1 VSNQKVFWRNCSENF
16 CLSVGAETGLAT
28 EDGQKPYTA
37 SQRKTGDNGSGG
49 RNGHSEPV
57 VVPLYRKAGEAARPQ
72 RRDQSCTTGPT
83 TMAKRLSS
91 NVLRFEPPDASS
103 TSQQLSADSSHLL
116 AACRDRLVHRVATG
130 FAENMSRAV
139 EDLLGMADRATSLD
153 QQQAYFA
160 AMELLERRGQELLQ
174 GFRGA
179 YVNLFDASLAG
190 LRRNRRNE
198 SESQYDLGELS
209 LVDTE
214 DFERDLAIS
223 KLSARAACNCAHQL
237 TALDRRLAAMLRVPR
252 VSHDENP
259 FYPRALF
266 NAMLQTFARMGI
278 GQQVGL
284 ILLQE
289 MERQTSS
296 ELPAIYGDLNRHL
309 IDSGV
314 LPKIPL
320 SISRP
325 VTRANQPA
333 PLEDFRADTGDDDV
347 RIALEPDAPPPLPV
361 SPPQGQT
368 TTQEASMSADEVFGQ
383 LLRAIQAAATGPVG
397 PQQGMAPGPK
407 AFNPLPTAQQQDR
420 SGSTLDVAD
429 LVEALTSIQR
439 GRQDARYA
447 PVLGP
452 NAIDPAE
459 SSALRQIRETPLANW
474 SNPVDAFTID
484 IVAMLFDAIYNDP
497 ELPAALRA
505 EIARLQIPVLKVAL
519 IDKTFFSNK
528 RHPARR
534 LLDAIATAA
543 IGRNDSDEARLVS
556 KITGIINAVVD
567 GFETDINV
575 FSIQV
580 AKLEQFLND
589 EQSRAETKTTAVVE
603 KLREAEREELASARA
618 NTEIASRVHRRHV
631 PALVADFLDQH
642 WRKVLTRAASEG
654 PGSSAWKA
662 ALAAMDDL
670 LWSVE
675 PKHGS
680 QDRDRLLTSLPDLL
694 RRLRTG
700 LEESGLNEAWD
711 PFFAQL
717 IRLHVGAL
725 HKDVPQDEYRATEE
739 QADASL
745 QPEPVEEDHDDRFL
759 ALDYEESAKKATEP
773 VPPTTTPSSAPTE
786 SVAVAEHAETTAS
799 ASTSE
804 DPYLER
810 AQSLQIGAWV
820 EFQSFRG
827 TRKALRLNWVS
838 EFRGV
843 MLFTNRQGEN
853 ALTLATTSLAQ
864 HLRKRTARILSPD
877 RLTDRAVAKLLG
889 KGGSEACVHA
899 D

>member
-1 VSNQKVFWRNCSENF
+1 V
-16 CLSVGAETGLAT
+16 T
-28 EDGQKPYTA
+28 
-37 SQRKTGDNGSGG
+37 
-49 RNGHSEPV
+49 
-57 VVPLYRKAGEAARPQ
+57 EAAA
-72 RRDQSCTTGPT
+72 QSCMTGPS

-91 NVLRFEPPDASS
+91 NVLQFAPPDAPSS
-103 TSQQLSADSSHLL
+103 SLQLSTDSSLLL
-116 AACRDRLVHRVATG
+116 AACRDRLVHGVATS
-130 FAENMSRAV
+130 FAENMGRAV
-139 EDLLGMADRATSLD
+139 EDLLGMADRATSLEH
-153 QQQAYFA
+153 QQAYFA

-174 GFRGA
+174 NFRGS
-179 YVNLFDASLAG
+179 YVNAFDASLAG
-190 LRRNRRNE
+190 LRRSRRND

-252 VSHDENP
+252 ISHDENP

-266 NAMLQTFARMGI
+266 NAMLHTFAGMGV

-289 MERQTSS
+289 LERQTSS

-309 IDSGV
+309 IDSGI

-320 SISRP
+320 SISRSA
-325 VTRANQPA
+325 TRGSQSA
-333 PLEDFRADTGDDDV
+333 PQIEGLGAASEDDD
-347 RIALEPDAPPPLPV
+347 RIALEPDLPELSAAPTQAQPP
-361 SPPQGQT
+361 
-368 TTQEASMSADEVFGQ
+368 ASDPGVTVSADEVFGQ
-383 LLRAIQAAATGPVG
+383 LLRAIHAAATGPVG
-397 PQQGMAPGPK
+397 QQGMAPVAPGLIP
-407 AFNPLPTAQQQDR
+407 PPTAQQAAG
-420 SGSTLDVAD
+420 GSTLDVAD

-452 NAIDPAE
+452 KAIDPTQ

-505 EIARLQIPVLKVAL
+505 EIAKLQIPVLKVSL
-519 IDKTFFSNK
+519 IDKGFFSNK
-528 RHPARR
+528 KHPARR

-543 IGRNDSDEARLVS
+543 VGRNDADEPRLVA
-556 KITGIINAVVD
+556 KISSIINAVVD

-575 FSIQV
+575 FAIQV
-580 AKLEQFLND
+580 AKLEEFLKD
-589 EQSRAETKTTAVVE
+589 EEARAQTRATAVVE
-603 KLREAEREELASARA
+603 KLRAAERQELAAARA
-618 NTEIASRVHRRHV
+618 STEISSRIHRRHV

-642 WRKVLTRAASEG
+642 WRKVLVRSASQG
-654 PGSSAWKA
+654 PDSPTWKA
-662 ALAAMDDL
+662 AVGAMDDL

-680 QDRDRLLTSLPDLL
+680 EDRDRLLTSLPELL
-694 RRLRTG
+694 RRLRMG
-700 LEESGLNEAWD
+700 LEQTGLNEAWD

-725 HKDVPQDEYRATEE
+725 HKDVPREDYRDSPIEE
-739 QADASL
+739 SRSEA
-745 QPEPVEEDHDDRFL
+745 PTEPVATPDDDDRFL
-759 ALDYEESAKKATEP
+759 SLDYEETAASEPVSESVPQPPVEPEEEQPRVPAATATEAMP
-773 VPPTTTPSSAPTE
+773 QGTGEDSAG
-786 SVAVAEHAETTAS
+786 VA
-799 ASTSE
+799 SE
-804 DPYLER
+804 DPYIER

-889 KGGSEACVHA
+889 KEESDAGVALQ
-899 D
+899 